1 MGQQELW
8 SRIKDGLSET
18 IVGMDDP
25 DFLLEL
31 APKQLEILV
40 VCLGDLMVER
50 ENVQTATHF

>member
-18 IVGMDDP
+18 IFGMDDP
-25 DFLLEL
+25 NFLLEL

-40 VCLGDLMVER
+40 VCLGDSIGE
-50 ENVQTATHF
+50 EEEWTDAN